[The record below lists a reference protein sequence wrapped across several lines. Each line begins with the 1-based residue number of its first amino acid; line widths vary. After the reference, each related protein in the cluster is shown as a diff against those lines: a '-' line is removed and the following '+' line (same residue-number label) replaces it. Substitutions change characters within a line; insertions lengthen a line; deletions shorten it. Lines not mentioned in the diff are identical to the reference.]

1 MNDFPEGRANF
12 AVDETTLMHHAVRPE
27 YMSEKVRSFM
37 KVSKKEA
44 REKYLKELIEISR
57 VLDNPEKDVSHLGRE
72 KNSNEKSFEELS
84 IPDRWSFP
92 IKKSFRMFISSLPL
106 DTFPPNFARKCTK
119 MCLQLPMELKRNAEK
134 NFYHIKKEHF

>member
-57 VLDNPEKDVSHLGRE
+57 VLDNPEKDVPQMR
-72 KNSNEKSFEELS
+72 
-84 IPDRWSFP
+84 
-92 IKKSFRMFISSLPL
+92 
-106 DTFPPNFARKCTK
+106 
-119 MCLQLPMELKRNAEK
+119 
-134 NFYHIKKEHF
+134 